1 MGIPAGPTTLCNY
14 KKKRKEN
21 FAFVWVVM
29 GAIDMN
35 HEADKLWIP
44 LIAFQDL
51 ISIEINL
58 SLLQVSIEQLA
69 PIEFMYIWTPNPSEN
84 FF

>member
-1 MGIPAGPTTLCNY
+1 
-14 KKKRKEN
+14 
-21 FAFVWVVM
+21 M

-35 HEADKLWIP
+35 HEVDKLWIP
-44 LIAFQDL
+44 LIVFQDI

-69 PIEFMYIWTPNPSEN
+69 SIGFMYIWTPNPSEN